1 MIDRSEESGFSLIE
15 VLVAITLFGVLSV
28 GFYQVMIAQART
40 AETTRSISR
49 IADEARLG
57 FNRMI
62 REVREAD
69 NITHVSAD
77 INQFTIHVNYNNDS
91 LYSAAQ
97 NEILT
102 FTYNP
107 TAETIT
113 MCSALTAAAC
123 TSSTTETLMAG
134 IDQIGS
140 EPVFTFMGN
149 NLEWDWGTPT
159 STTPRVFNPPQD
171 GIVDWEEIDEASDTG
186 SHNVVGVGDN
196 DNILDAPEYPYLST
210 IKFAIQAE
218 DGDRTT
224 PFYATVQMRNKST

>member
-1 MIDRSEESGFSLIE
+1 MIGRSEESGFSLIE

-77 INQFTIHVNYNNDS
+77 RNQFTIQVNYNNDS
-91 LYSAAQ
+91 FYSTAQ
-97 NEILT
+97 HEILT

-113 MCSALTAAAC
+113 MCSALTEAAC
-123 TSSTTETLMAG
+123 TAANTETLMAG

-159 STTPRVFNPPQD
+159 GDPPVFNPPQD
-171 GIVDWEEIDEASDTG
+171 GIVSWEEIDEASDTG
-186 SHNVVGVGDN
+186 THNVVGVGDN
-196 DNILDAPEYPYLST
+196 DNVLDAPEYPYLAT
-210 IKFAIQAE
+210 VKFAIQAE
-218 DGDRTT
+218 DGARAT
-224 PFYATVQMRNKST
+224 PFYATVQMRNKTV